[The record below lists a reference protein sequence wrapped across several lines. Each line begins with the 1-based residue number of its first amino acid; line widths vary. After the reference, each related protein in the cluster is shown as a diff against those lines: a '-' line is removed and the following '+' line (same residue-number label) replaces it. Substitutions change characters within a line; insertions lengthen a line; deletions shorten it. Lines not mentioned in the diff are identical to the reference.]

1 MAPDLWTCT
10 PCLSVR
16 NEQGRMKKGSGF
28 YIPPAL
34 LFSSAFVQQP
44 CRRSSVRFRK
54 VRPTSCCVP
63 ILEIK
68 ACVLDSVC
76 VIQDNMLQLYEWA
89 AKEFG
94 GMTKGS
100 HGLSFMAEILGSE
113 KALSVIY
120 DWAWLPP
127 RFISDSSN
135 CSYNLDDVLPEY
147 HRVTFRTHIPGT
159 SHVVL
164 PGPYFFRRPR
174 CKHSLAHAGPLSAW
188 AKPFQMV
195 RVRADGFQSRHG
207 MVHDPKSLLND
218 VCLCNTGWFC
228 KGTVY
233 QFLQPPQAANI
244 D

>member
-10 PCLSVR
+10 PCKCLSVR
-16 NEQGRMKKGSGF
+16 NEQGGMKKESGF

-34 LFSSAFVQQP
+34 LFSSVFVQQP
-44 CRRSSVRFRK
+44 WRRSSVRFQK
-54 VRPTSCCVP
+54 VLPTSCCVLF
-63 ILEIK
+63 LEIK

-94 GMTKGS
+94 GLTKGS
-100 HGLSFMAEILGSE
+100 HGLSFMAEILGRA

-147 HRVTFRTHIPGT
+147 RRVAFRTHIPGT

-164 PGPYFFRRPR
+164 PGPYLFAV
-174 CKHSLAHAGPLSAW
+174 LAVNTHPLTQTDCPPEL
-188 AKPFQMV
+188 KPFPNGL
-195 RVRADGFQSRHG
+195 RSRACRWIPVTSRDGAWPQKPF
-207 MVHDPKSLLND
+207 KWCLSL
-218 VCLCNTGWFC
+218 
-228 KGTVY
+228 
-233 QFLQPPQAANI
+233 
-244 D
+244 